1 MGDAGFR
8 HSQVTA
14 GGSSLHVVEAGDPE
28 AAPFVFLHG
37 WPESW
42 SSWRQVMALAS
53 QQVRAVAIDL
63 PGVGQSTGNP
73 TDGSK
78 QQLSETVHELVE
90 ELGLEDLT
98 LVGQDVGGMIA
109 YSYLRAFQDL
119 TRAVIMDVVVPGV
132 GPWEEV
138 LRNPYIWHF
147 AFHSIP
153 GLPER
158 LVQGRQHEYFDFFYD
173 VLSADP
179 AKIPP
184 EARADYVQAYSSDA
198 ALTAGFSWYR
208 AFAQDAAANKQAS
221 QDVATPV
228 LYLRGEKESGQI
240 ADYLNGF
247 QAAGLTQLTHG
258 LVPGAGHFTQDE
270 APAETWR
277 LIASFAGL

>member
-1 MGDAGFR
+1 MGDIAGFR

-14 GGSSLHVVEAGDPE
+14 YGSSLHVVEAGDPE
-28 AAPFVFLHG
+28 AAPFMFLHG

-78 QQLSETVHELVE
+78 QQLAATIHELVG

-119 TRAVIMDVVVPGV
+119 TRAVIMDVAVPGV

-158 LVQGRQHEYFDFFYD
+158 LVKGRQDEYFDFFYD

-179 AKIPP
+179 AKIPRRR
-184 EARADYVQAYSSDA
+184 ARTMS
-198 ALTAGFSWYR
+198 R
-208 AFAQDAAANKQAS
+208 R
-221 QDVATPV
+221 TPPMP
-228 LYLRGEKESGQI
+228 R
-240 ADYLNGF
+240 
-247 QAAGLTQLTHG
+247 
-258 LVPGAGHFTQDE
+258 
-270 APAETWR
+270 
-277 LIASFAGL
+277 